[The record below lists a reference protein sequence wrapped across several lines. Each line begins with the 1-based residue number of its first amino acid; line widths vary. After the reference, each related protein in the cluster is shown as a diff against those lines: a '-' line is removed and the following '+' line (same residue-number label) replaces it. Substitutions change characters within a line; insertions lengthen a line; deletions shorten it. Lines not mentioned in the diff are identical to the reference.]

1 MATETNSIAKIG
13 DFYNDMIRDGVFE
26 SVKELWQE
34 KYGTFTESETPGWR
48 QWNLGL
54 CPSKSGWMEL
64 YLYNIVT
71 VNGTYEDNNLVKFS
85 DITYHSPTPTRS
97 FTFQV
102 DESGWLN
109 PIDQYFRLELSAS
122 IDSTYICQ
130 NQTFISGANG
140 DNEYEY
146 NGKTTS
152 LGTVRISEN
161 QSFKIWAKIREL
173 KGTGRWTLRLGYTG
187 EILGQGYISDMAST
201 ETSPLVNIQLYSKL
215 DDFDDY
221 NSVILEL
228 VAEDLS
234 GMVTPN
240 VTQGGWVPVS
250 SSISGYDAYQSD
262 SNHNVHRSVS
272 ICRVYTS
279 GKSGPFT
286 IYIGNNSEKN
296 YDYTVAGILDTAL
309 PTKYSNPYPSG
320 AGSSKNKNIQLD
332 SDLSKWTA
340 VTYEIP
346 DENEHWIDVAYI
358 KDVNGSSGEDR
369 GYLLVPTSW

>member
-26 SVKELWQE
+26 LVKEALQE

-64 YLYNIVT
+64 YMRDIVT

-85 DITYHSPTPTRS
+85 DITYALTHKKS

-102 DESGWLN
+102 DEYGWLS
-109 PIDQYFRLELSAS
+109 PFDQSFRLELSAS
-122 IDSTYICQ
+122 INSTYICY
-130 NQTFISGANG
+130 NQTFISGPEGNA
-140 DNEYEY
+140 EYEEQ
-146 NGKTTS
+146 GKTTS
-152 LGTVRISEN
+152 LGTVQISEN
-161 QSFKIWAKIREL
+161 QSFKIWANIREL
-173 KGTGRWTLRLGYTG
+173 NGTGRWTLILGYTG
-187 EILGQGYISDMAST
+187 EILGQGYISDMSST

-215 DDFDDY
+215 DDYDPY
-221 NSVILEL
+221 NSVILYLE
-228 VAEDLS
+228 AE
-234 GMVTPN
+234 VVPN
-240 VTQGGWVPVS
+240 VTLGGWIPVS

-262 SNHNVHRSVS
+262 SNLHTHRSVS

-309 PTKYSNPYPSG
+309 PTKYSSHYPSG
-320 AGSSKNKNIQLD
+320 AGSSKGKNIQLD
-332 SDLSKWTA
+332 SDLSEWTA
-340 VTYEIP
+340 VTYDIP
-346 DENEHWIDVAYI
+346 DENAHWIDVAYI
-358 KDVNGSSGEDR
+358 KDVNGSTGEDR

>member
-13 DFYNDMIRDGVFE
+13 DFYNDMVRDGVFE
-26 SVKELWQE
+26 AVKDSWQE
-34 KYGTFTESETPGWR
+34 MYGTFTESETPGWR

-64 YLYNIVT
+64 YMRDIVT

-85 DITYHSPTPTRS
+85 DITYALTHKRS

-102 DESGWLN
+102 DEYGWLN
-109 PIDQYFRLELSAS
+109 PIDQSFRLELSAS
-122 IDSTYICQ
+122 INSTYICYH
-130 NQTFISGANG
+130 QTFISGANG

-161 QSFKIWAKIREL
+161 QSFKIWVKILEL
-173 KGTGRWTLRLGYTG
+173 KGTGRWTLRLGHTG
-187 EILGQGYISDMAST
+187 EILGQGYISDMSST

-228 VAEDLS
+228 EAEDLS
-234 GMVTPN
+234 GMVTPS

-250 SSISGYDAYQSD
+250 STISGYDAYQSN
-262 SNHNVHRSVS
+262 SNYHKHRSVS

-309 PTKYSNPYPSG
+309 PTKYSSSYPSG
-320 AGSSKNKNIQLD
+320 AGSSKGKNIQLD

-340 VTYEIP
+340 VTYDIP

-358 KDVNGSSGEDR
+358 KDVNGSTGEDR
-369 GYLLVPTSW
+369 GYLLVPIEW